1 MISISMLLKND
12 TADLHKR
19 LEQIGFV
26 DKIMDKTLTLE
37 EYKKLIA
44 ANFIFHQPLEQSLL
58 KITGLSELNI
68 KWKTPFLEKD
78 RIAVGGFEKVEV
90 DNPFLPQDSY
100 QALGCMYVLEGAT
113 LGGRVIKRHLQML
126 PVEMHYYGCYGEE
139 GGMHWK
145 NFMQNLEVQINS
157 EAKADITL
165 KAARETFEFGIR
177 CFEKVISK
185 EK

>member
-1 MISISMLLKND
+1 MISINMILKNN

-26 DKIMDKTLTLE
+26 DKIMDKTLSLE
-37 EYKKLIA
+37 EYKKLIV
-44 ANFIFHQPLEQSLL
+44 ANFIFHQTLEQSLA
-58 KITGLSELNI
+58 KIAGISELKI
-68 KWKTPFLEKD
+68 KWKIPFLEKD
-78 RIAVGGFEKVEV
+78 RIAVGGFEQVEV
-90 DNPFLPQDSY
+90 DNPFMPQDLY

-145 NFMQNLEVQINS
+145 DFLQNLETYINT
-157 EAKADITL
+157 EAKVDITL

-177 CFEKVISK
+177 CFEKVISR

>member
-1 MISISMLLKND
+1 MISINIILKNN

-19 LEQIGFV
+19 LEQLGFV
-26 DKIMDKTLTLE
+26 DKIMDKRLTLE

-44 ANFIFHQPLEQSLL
+44 ANFIFHQPLERNLL

-68 KWKTPFLEKD
+68 KWKMPFLEQD
-78 RIAVGGFEKVEV
+78 RLAVRGFEQVEV
-90 DNPFLPQDSY
+90 DNPFLPQDLY
-100 QALGCMYVLEGAT
+100 EALGCMYVLEGAT

-139 GGMHWK
+139 SSMHWK
-145 NFMQNLEVQINS
+145 NFMQNLEVHINS
-157 EAKADITL
+157 EAKAYIAL
-165 KAARETFEFGIR
+165 KAAQETFEFGIR
-177 CFEKVISK
+177 CFEEVIGK